1 MSITSLLNSW
11 IRPNIATGK
20 MTLLFLTAALS
31 LLISCE
37 VRTIDVQGHRGA
49 RGLRPENTL
58 TGFDLAM
65 DLGVTTIELDL
76 AVTKDRQVIVTH
88 NPYIYGK
95 ICCNSDGSS
104 LAADSLGRGLLVKD
118 LTLAEIR
125 QFDCGRLNPDT
136 ARFPE
141 PPRINIPGE
150 KMPTLNEVFSLVKA
164 KGSNVYLNIEMKIDP
179 RYDVTIPEIEFVKT
193 VVDVIQSSGM
203 KDRVN
208 LQSFNWRSLEIVKK
222 IDPEIR
228 TAGLLG
234 SSTFLPIHDSIP
246 SPWLNGIDFDTA
258 GGSALDIL
266 NQARAYID
274 IFSPSWRLVVPED
287 SLYLNSSVNEI
298 QESGFPVIPWTVN
311 RQDEMKTL
319 IQLGVAGIITDYPDS
334 LKMLL
339 DELSIRVQ

>member
-1 MSITSLLNSW
+1 
-11 IRPNIATGK
+11 
-20 MTLLFLTAALS
+20 MTFLFLIAAL
-31 LLISCE
+31 LLIISCE

-58 TGFDLAM
+58 SGFDLAM

-95 ICCNSDGSS
+95 ICCNNDGSS
-104 LAADSLGRGLLVKD
+104 LAVDSLGRGQLIKD
-118 LTLAEIR
+118 LTLVEIK

-136 ARFPE
+136 ARFPV

-150 KMPTLNEVFSLVKA
+150 KMPTLNEVFSLVRA
-164 KGSNVYLNIEMKIDP
+164 KGNTVYLNIEMKIDP
-179 RYDVTIPEIEFVKT
+179 RYNITIPEIEFVKI
-193 VVDVIQSSGM
+193 VVDVIQTNGI
-203 KDRVN
+203 KDRVI
-208 LQSFNWRSLEIVKK
+208 LQSFNWRSLEIVKQ
-222 IDPEIR
+222 IDPEIK

-246 SPWLNGIDFDTA
+246 SPWLNGIGFDTA

-266 NQARAYID
+266 NQAQTYID
-274 IFSPSWRLVVPED
+274 IFSPLWRLVVPED

-311 RQDEMKTL
+311 RQDDMKTL

-334 LKMLL
+334 LLMLL
-339 DELSIRVQ
+339 DELSIRVK

>member
-1 MSITSLLNSW
+1 MSIASLLHFW
-11 IRPNIATGK
+11 VQPTKATSK
-20 MTLLFLTAALS
+20 MMLLFLIATLL

-58 TGFDLAM
+58 SGFDLAI

-95 ICCNSDGSS
+95 ICCNIDGSS
-104 LAADSLGRGLLVKD
+104 LPVDSLGRGQLIKD
-118 LTLAEIR
+118 LTLVEIR
-125 QFDCGRLNPDT
+125 KFDCGRLNPDT

-150 KMPTLNEVFSLVKA
+150 KMPTLNEVFSLVRA
-164 KGSNVYLNIEMKIDP
+164 KGNTVYLNIEMKIDP
-179 RYDVTIPEIEFVKT
+179 RYNITIPEIEFVKT
-193 VVDVIQSSGM
+193 VVDVIQTNGI
-203 KDRVN
+203 KDRVI
-208 LQSFNWRSLEIVKK
+208 LQSFNWRSLEIVKQ

-266 NQARAYID
+266 HQARAYID
-274 IFSPSWRLVVPED
+274 IFSPSWRLVVPD
-287 SLYLNSSVNEI
+287 DPLYLNSSVNEI

-319 IQLGVAGIITDYPDS
+319 IQLGVTGIITDYPDS

-339 DELSIRVQ
+339 EELSIRVQ